1 MDYVLTYNGKDYP
14 VTEPTVDTWMDLTA
28 LQDFEDNLEFAIKL
42 IALSTG
48 LKPDQ
53 IKEHDWFEILQ
64 VASGI
69 SEYFKEQYDKFHD
82 TFELNGIT
90 YKFIDLSNMSF
101 GEFID
106 IDMFLS
112 KPEAIRK
119 RELHYHMAL
128 LYREVDENGNL
139 TKYDSSKVEERAQ
152 KMKKAPIKIVNGAL
166 VFFWAIE
173 TELRKHTGGY
183 LKKLLW
189 VKTMM
194 IRTRMVI
201 VLLSFGVGTL
211 RLWSW
216 LRKTSQRFLKWL
228 KSPLQRS

>member
-1 MDYVLTYNGKDYP
+1 MDYVLTYNGVDYP
-14 VTEPTVDTWMDLTA
+14 VKEPTVDVWMDLTA
-28 LQDFEDNLEFAIKL
+28 LQDFEDNLEYAIKL

-48 LKPDQ
+48 LKTTQ

-69 SEYFKEQYDKFHD
+69 SEYFKEQYDKFYE
-82 TFELNGIT
+82 TFQLDGIT

-128 LYREVDENGNL
+128 LYREVDENGKIV
-139 TKYDSSKVEERAQ
+139 KYDSSKVEERAQ
-152 KMKKAPIKIVNGAL
+152 KMKKAPIRVVNGAL
-166 VFFWAIE
+166 VFFWTIE
-173 TELRKHTGGY
+173 TELQKHSGAY

-189 VKTMM
+189 FKTMT

-201 VLLSFGVGTL
+201 VLLSFGVGIL
-211 RLWSW
+211 RLFNW
-216 LRKTSQRFLKWL
+216 LMTTSQRFRKWL
-228 KSPLQRS
+228 KSPSRLY